1 MSQRVGASGQ
11 GKIAKR
17 YARALFELTDPTE
30 LEARRDAL
38 FEIASTVS
46 SNAQLRQ
53 ALINPGVTPQQKA
66 NVVQDVVRLVR
77 PSDAVLAN
85 FVATLTMNGRI
96 AALEAVHKAFTEM
109 IAAFMRSLELEVVS
123 ALPLDEVDRRAL
135 EQEIRGRV
143 PQSVASMVRID
154 WNTNPSLL
162 GGMVI
167 RAGDSVLDSSLAGSL
182 DRIARSIS

>member
-1 MSQRVGASGQ
+1 MTQRIGASGQ

-17 YARALFELTDPTE
+17 YARALFELTDPSE

-38 FEIASTVS
+38 FELASSIS

-53 ALINPGVTPQQKA
+53 ALINPGVTPNQK
-66 NVVQDVVRLVR
+66 VDVIRDIARLVR
-77 PSDAVLAN
+77 PSDVVLAN
-85 FVATLTMNGRI
+85 FVATLTLNGRI
-96 AALEAVHKAFTEM
+96 TALESVHQAFAEM

-123 ALPLDEVDRRAL
+123 ALPLDEVDKRAL

-143 PQSVASMVRID
+143 PQTVASMVRIGWD
-154 WNTNPSLL
+154 TDPSLL

-167 RAGDSVLDSSLAGSL
+167 RAGDSVLDSSLSGSL

>member
-1 MSQRVGASGQ
+1 MTQSVGASGQ

-17 YARALFELTDPTE
+17 YARALFELTDPGE

-38 FEIASTVS
+38 GEVALSIS

-53 ALINPGVTPQQKA
+53 ALINPGVTPLQKVD
-66 NVVQDVVRLVR
+66 VVRDIVRLVR
-77 PSDAVLAN
+77 PSDVVLAN
-85 FVATLTMNGRI
+85 FVATLTLNGRI
-96 AALEAVHKAFTEM
+96 TALESVHRAFTKM
-109 IAAFMRSLELEVVS
+109 IAAFMRLLELEVVS
-123 ALPLDEVDRRAL
+123 ALPLDEVERRAL

-143 PQSVASMVRID
+143 PQSVASMVRIGWD
-154 WNTNPSLL
+154 TDPSLL

-167 RAGDSVLDSSLAGSL
+167 KAGDSVLDSSLAGSL